1 MHIKPIHHK
10 FVYGLLLCHP
20 LIDVTDAS
28 HQGLSYRI
36 IIVVLH
42 DYVIVYILSL
52 SCLFIIHLLDYARA
66 VMF

>member
-1 MHIKPIHHK
+1 MPIISLYTVFCFAIYNK
-10 FVYGLLLCHP
+10 P

-36 IIVVLH
+36 IIAVLR